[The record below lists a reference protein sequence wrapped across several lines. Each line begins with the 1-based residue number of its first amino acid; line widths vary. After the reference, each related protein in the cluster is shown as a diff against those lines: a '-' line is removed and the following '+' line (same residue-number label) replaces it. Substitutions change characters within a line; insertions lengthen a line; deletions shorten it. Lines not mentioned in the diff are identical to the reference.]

1 MSLLIQGSGASIN
14 NDATKESSEVEEID
28 HLLFSLFAT
37 QESEVKYGLEIGSET
52 LYSSLGA

>member
-28 HLLFSLFAT
+28 HLLFEFSILVLSVHNF
-37 QESEVKYGLEIGSET
+37 KYR
-52 LYSSLGA
+52 